1 MEQLTPLQR
10 ILVPSLIALLLLLI
24 YLLQPILT
32 PFLVGMGIA
41 YLGDPIVDR
50 LEPTVGRIGGVVIV
64 FAGLFLIMTLGVL
77 LLIPMLAAEL
87 GTLIKN
93 IPNFFLWLQ
102 QTASPLLVEWFG
114 IDPFDVNM
122 GKIKQQ
128 ISGNWTEVG
137 SIVRRLLLEITAS
150 GYALFLSLTNLVLIP
165 VVGFYLMR
173 DWDLLVGY
181 LRETLPRNIE
191 PIVSELARE
200 CDEVLGAFLRGQMLV
215 MLALGSI
222 YSLGLVMIGLDL
234 ALIIGM
240 MAGLA
245 SIVPYLGFLVGIVA
259 ATLAALF
266 QYQDLLPLV
275 YVVIVFGIGQMLEGM
290 VLTPLLVGDRIG
302 LHPVAVI
309 FAILAGGQLFGFIG
323 ILLALPFAAV
333 IMVFLR
339 FIHDRYKDSDYY
351 RALDEPDPS
360 MSETDRKV

>member
-1 MEQLTPLQR
+1 M
-10 ILVPSLIALLLLLI
+10 PSLIALLLLLI

-200 CDEVLGAFLRGQMLV
+200 CDEVLSAFLRGQMLV

-266 QYQDLLPLV
+266 QYQDLFPLV

-351 RALDEPDPS
+351 HALDEPDSS